1 MWDFA
6 RTENEVARRAP
17 IDSFCPR
24 NPGFQ
29 EKVSWA
35 RAPSRGLSA
44 RNASRLGI
52 IFATGLSFRPQ
63 LPRADLALCA
73 ISSRSLTTHD
83 IQDAVAKLESKA
95 KSRVVVTTACGEVP
109 WIDARVERALGRE
122 ITPPQLAR
130 DFAVLLNYLLGSGRF
145 PEIRYIEVP
154 RVPQS
159 DSAEELKG
167 FLAKAADVKPEERP
181 LLDAFFDKH
190 VRERPGGGVMMDYTQ
205 ETRWA
210 VLCWR
215 PL

>member
-1 MWDFA
+1 MLG
-6 RTENEVARRAP
+6 ELRRAVAEAGVEERFS
-17 IDSFCPR
+17 IFHR
-24 NPGFQ
+24 AWQ
-29 EKVSWA
+29 ESWD
-35 RAPSRGLSA
+35 
-44 RNASRLGI
+44 GI
-52 IFATGLSFRPQ
+52 PQ
-63 LPRADLALCA
+63 ADVA

-181 LLDAFFDKH
+181 LFDAFFDKH
-190 VRERPGGGVMMDYTQ
+190 VKERPGGGVMMDYTQ

>member
-1 MWDFA
+1 M
-6 RTENEVARRAP
+6 
-17 IDSFCPR
+17 
-24 NPGFQ
+24 
-29 EKVSWA
+29 
-35 RAPSRGLSA
+35 
-44 RNASRLGI
+44 
-52 IFATGLSFRPQ
+52 
-63 LPRADLALCA
+63 A

-167 FLAKAADVKPEERP
+167 FLAKAADVKLEERP